1 MGRLLKSLCFSCL
14 LLLPFT
20 CSAYEITP
28 AELGKLESN
37 LSKLATLN
45 SESRKELRT
54 LRQELKASKEE
65 SRKLTIELQGL
76 RADSTK
82 QEELLENAN
91 KSLEAYAKEQ
101 RKVKLQRTMA
111 YGLSVLLALFV
122 LA

>member
-1 MGRLLKSLCFSCL
+1 MLCLSCL
-14 LLLPFT
+14 LVLLPRIAL
-20 CSAYEITP
+20 AYEITP

-37 LSKLATLN
+37 LSRLETLN
-45 SESRKELRT
+45 SESRKELQV
-54 LRQELKASKEE
+54 LRQDLQASKEE

-82 QEELLENAN
+82 QEELLKNAN
-91 KSLEAYAKEQ
+91 KSLDAYAKEQ